1 MAEWGS
7 DHVKLGPISRT
18 TLSWRFRVLLGLEPL
33 WSWLGL
39 GNHLTSPT
47 SSWRSYRLWHRGAV

>member
-1 MAEWGS
+1 MAERGS
-7 DHVKLGPISRT
+7 DHVKLGLLSLT
-18 TLSWRFRVLLGLEPL
+18 TLSWRCRVLISLEPL

-39 GNHLTSPT
+39 GNRLTSPT